1 MMLQGPCTNVS
12 IGTRGSR
19 SGSLFSNVSTMST
32 ELGFQ
37 VWLYPGAQT
46 YPLELIFQS
55 QDGFILRIRRLI
67 KSSLSIIT
75 CTGSCIPAM
84 G

>member
-1 MMLQGPCTNVS
+1 MGVDLAVYLAMCLKCP
-12 IGTRGSR
+12 
-19 SGSLFSNVSTMST
+19 

-46 YPLELIFQS
+46 YPLELISQS

-67 KSSLSIIT
+67 QSLFSIIN

-84 G
+84 GWMF